1 MIYLD
6 NSATTYPKPE
16 AVYIALDYAN
26 RNLAFNAG
34 RGDYYQSKQAFK
46 LIDETRE
53 HIASFIYA
61 KKEQVTFTSSATE
74 SLNIIING
82 LEIKN
87 GDNIYISP
95 FEHNAIIRPLY
106 NLKKSIDFNICI
118 LPFNSDMTLNEER
131 LNNMFAIKNPAFVFV
146 SQISNVTG
154 LKLPYQKIFEMA
166 KAYNSI
172 NVLDSAQSYGVLNPR
187 KENSDFIVFAGHKSL
202 YASFGIAGFVS
213 VTNYKLKITKSG
225 GNGSDSRNHDMP
237 ENNHERYESG
247 SPNVVAIYGLKT
259 SCEWLVNNNVLE
271 HEEKLT
277 RYLLSKLKTINKV
290 SLYTPKNE
298 DDILGIIS
306 FNIEGY
312 SPDDV
317 GDILYSE
324 YGICVRTGFHCSPFV
339 HELIKTVEIGGT
351 VRVSVGAF
359 NSERDI
365 DVLIDALKTF

>member
-53 HIASFIYA
+53 HIAAFIYA